1 MEETRFFTNKPKSGD
16 HKIITLFEK
25 MERIFN
31 NMPAKEFMAVAG
43 YFRSSGYFKLREII
57 DDSKTQK
64 LRILVGI
71 NVDSLTANYRD
82 IINSATA
89 KEHYTNFVVEDI
101 SHDSGYGEEVERG
114 VRQMIKDLQEGRLEM
129 KLYKDQNLHA
139 KFYVFLPD
147 GYCEERLGHVIMGSS
162 NLSDSGLGKTN
173 PPRYEMNVDLVSY
186 PEVEYCRKE
195 FEALWA
201 EGIPLTADAVGDAVK
216 KTYIGQAPTPYEI
229 FIRVLIDKL
238 GGQVEDGFSFTMPEG
253 VMKLGYQ
260 TDAAIQG
267 YQTILRHNG
276 VVLAD
281 VVGLGKTI
289 IATMIVKRF
298 MEANGKDTKT
308 LVVTPPAV
316 RDNWK
321 DTFDLFGLKK
331 NKHYQIVT
339 NGSLHKI
346 INNEDYDYLPMEDF
360 DLVIVDEAH
369 SFRTGTTDGY
379 GNLQRICKSAPARRG
394 NLNRDRKGV
403 LLLSATPL
411 NNRPEDIKNLL
422 LLFQDSQASTIEGV
436 PNLDNYFSEKIRA
449 YKEIIKAAKDPSGAD
464 LTLLAK
470 KADELNEGIRADVLS
485 KVTIRRTRTNI
496 LNNPDYAADLQAQ
509 GIVFPVIDA
518 PREVAYD
525 KNMDDDTRDLFFST
539 FRTFAEYDPD
549 KEAGDFDSSIINY
562 GAHRALEFLDAH
574 IFEEIFGGRQTNGKH
589 IAQTLAGIYRTH
601 MVKRLESSFAAF
613 KKSLDTFMDSTSSL
627 IAMLESGTVTLNIKD
642 VDADN
647 ESQLDNAEA
656 ADGSTD
662 DEETTPAR
670 GTRQFKAS
678 DFDPLFKAILKSDL
692 AILRR
697 LKKDWDKEKDNPK
710 WDCFKETLDDMLS
723 PDVNPTGKLVVFSEY
738 VDTLE
743 SLKALFHNDLGR
755 DDVLMVTSKNRKFLH
770 SKIKANFDA
779 NLCAEQQ
786 RDDVKILLT
795 SDAMSEGVNLHRAN
809 VIVNYDSPWNA
820 TRLMQRIGRINRIG
834 SASGHIVNYMFYPTK
849 MSERKIALSARSV
862 VKLQSFHSALGE
874 DSQIYSHE
882 EIVHQFELFN
892 KDVRDNVDKEL
903 ELLRVL
909 RQLYATD
916 RDLYEKIKNLPAKS
930 RTWRSRQ
937 NRPDGAQLTP
947 QQTLVYIARGEKKEF
962 YQVLPGQEPRHLDF
976 AEAVDI
982 LRAEPTEPTAQHS
995 DADAHFA
1002 AVTAALADY
1011 HAAERAEQNAAIAQ
1025 QKVNATGSRNSR
1037 ILNSAKSFLRAVAR
1051 LSDGQADTVA
1061 LTDRLTELLDAGTFS
1076 QLDNEIDRLRKKLG
1090 KNEEAIAANLAA
1102 ITHSLTEMSQR
1113 VGPAQHAAP
1122 AQPQQQPAAAQAK
1135 LPQVIISESFVD

>member
-1 MEETRFFTNKPKSGD
+1 MEETRFFTNKPKSGE
-16 HKIITLFEK
+16 HKSITLFDK

-31 NMPAKEFMAVAG
+31 NMPAREFMAVAG
-43 YFRSSGYFKLREII
+43 YFRSSGYFKLREVI
-57 DDSKTQK
+57 DDTKTQK
-64 LRILVGI
+64 MRILVGI

-89 KEHYTNFVVEDI
+89 KESYANFVTDDI
-101 SHDSGYGEEVERG
+101 GQASYRPEVERG
-114 VRQMIKDLQEGRLEM
+114 VRQMLKDLSEGRLEM

-162 NLSDSGLGKTN
+162 NLSDSGLGKTQ

-186 PEVEYCRKE
+186 PEVEYCREE

-201 EGIPLTADAVGDAVK
+201 DGIPLTADAVDDMVK

-238 GGQVEDGFSFTMPEG
+238 GGQVEDDFSFVMPQG
-253 VMKLGYQ
+253 VMKLSYQ

-298 MEANGKDTKT
+298 MEANGKETKT
-308 LVVTPPAV
+308 LIVTPPAV
-316 RDNWK
+316 RDNWN
-321 DTFDLFGLKK
+321 DTFKLFGLKK
-331 NKHYQIVT
+331 GKHYQIVT
-339 NGSLHKI
+339 NGSLHKVVD
-346 INNEDYDYLPMEDF
+346 NEQYDYWPMEDF

-379 GNLQRICKSAPARRG
+379 GNLQRICKSVPSRKGR
-394 NLNRDRKGV
+394 LNRDRKGV

-436 PNLDNYFSEKIRA
+436 TNLDNYFSEKIRA
-449 YKEIIKAAKDPSGAD
+449 YKEILKAAKDPSGAN
-464 LTLLAK
+464 LTLLAQ

-496 LNNPDYAADLQAQ
+496 LGNPDYAADLRAQ
-509 GIVFPVIDA
+509 GIVFPVID
-518 PREVAYD
+518 PPCEVAYD
-525 KNMDDDTRDLFFST
+525 KNMDMDTSARFFKT
-539 FRTFAEYDPD
+539 FDIFAAYDPD
-549 KEAGDFDSSIINY
+549 KEAGDYDSSIINY
-562 GAHRALEFLDAH
+562 GAHRALEFLDAR
-574 IFEEIFGGRQTNGKH
+574 ISEEIFGGRQTNGKH
-589 IAQTLAGIYRTH
+589 IAKLLAGIYRTH
-601 MVKRLESSFAAF
+601 MVKRLESSFQAF
-613 KKSLDTFMDSTSSL
+613 RKSLETFINSTDSL
-627 IAMLESGTVTLNIKD
+627 LQMLKSGTVTLNIKERD
-642 VDADN
+642 EDLL
-647 ESQLDNAEA
+647 LDDDEA
-656 ADGSTD
+656 TDGTAD
-662 DEETTPAR
+662 DEETTLPR
-670 GTRQFKAS
+670 GTRQFRAT
-678 DFDPLFKAILKSDL
+678 DFDPLFKEILESDL

-697 LKKDWDKEKDNPK
+697 LKKDWDKETDNPK
-710 WDCFKETLDDMLS
+710 WDCFKETLPAMMATDA
-723 PDVNPTGKLVVFSEY
+723 NPTGKLVIFSEY

-743 SLKALFHNDLGR
+743 SLVRLFHDDLGR
-755 DDVLMVTSKNRKFLH
+755 DDVLMVTSKNRKFLQG
-770 SKIKANFDA
+770 KIKANFDA
-779 NLCAEQQ
+779 NLPADEQ

-849 MSERKIALSARSV
+849 MSESKIALSARSV

-916 RDLYEKIKNLPAKS
+916 RDLYDRIKRLPAKS

-937 NRPDGAQLTP
+937 STGRADALAPR
-947 QQTLVYIARGEKKEF
+947 QTLVYLSSGGKKEF
-962 YQVLPGQEPRHLDF
+962 YQVLPGQAPRHLDF
-976 AEAVDI
+976 QQAVEI
-982 LRAEPTEPTAQHS
+982 LQAEPTEPAAKQT
-995 DADAHFA
+995 DAEAHFA
-1002 AVTAALADY
+1002 AVGAALNDY
-1011 HAAERAEQNAAIAQ
+1011 HAACQAEQTQALAQ
-1025 QKVNATGSRNSR
+1025 QKVNAAGSRDSR
-1037 ILNSAKSFLRAVAR
+1037 ILGSARKFLRAVAR
-1051 LSDGQADTVA
+1051 LADGQADVVS
-1061 LTDRLTELLDAGTFS
+1061 LTDHLTALLDAGTFS
-1076 QLDNEIDRLRKKLG
+1076 QLDNEVDRLRKKLG
-1090 KNEEAIAANLAA
+1090 KNDDAIAANLSA
-1102 ITHSLTEMSQR
+1102 IIHALAEMSAK
-1113 VGPAQHAAP
+1113 VGPAPAQTPAP
-1122 AQPQQQPAAAQAK
+1122 AQPQAARAAAT
-1135 LPQVIISESFVD
+1135 PEVIISESFVD